1 MQLLADLGW
10 GINGMFDEVK
20 KTILFVSL
28 VLIMDSTYAAS
39 NQDKVNGC
47 EKILAAGMFNG
58 LLEDICGFEGN
69 VKANLLKMYDQGQ
82 CRKIIP
88 QKKVDKLA
96 EDVLTDTKKRIDAYS
111 KHTFCEENM
120 QPYVNLKKELK

>member
-1 MQLLADLGW
+1 MFRITKVFLLI
-10 GINGMFDEVK
+10 GIA
-20 KTILFVSL
+20 
-28 VLIMDSTYAAS
+28 LITDSTYAAS
-39 NQDKVNGC
+39 NQDKVGGC

-69 VKANLLKMYDQGQ
+69 VKANLLKMYDHGQ

>member
-1 MQLLADLGW
+1 MVWVW
-10 GINGMFDEVK
+10 GINGMVRIK
-20 KTILFVSL
+20 KIFL
-28 VLIMDSTYAAS
+28 LISIALITHSTYAVS
-39 NQDKVNGC
+39 NQDKVGGC

-96 EDVLTDTKKRIDAYS
+96 EDVLMDTKKRIDAYS

>member
-1 MQLLADLGW
+1 MGGD
-10 GINGMFDEVK
+10 GMFKIK
-20 KTILFVSL
+20 KIILLVGL
-28 VLIMDSTYAAS
+28 VLIFDSASAAS
-39 NQDKVNGC
+39 NQDKVKGC

-88 QKKVDKLA
+88 QKTVDKLA
-96 EDVLTDTKKRIDAYS
+96 KDVVMDTEKRIDAYS
-111 KHTFCEENM
+111 KYTFCEDNM
-120 QPYVNLKKELK
+120 QPYVDLKKELK